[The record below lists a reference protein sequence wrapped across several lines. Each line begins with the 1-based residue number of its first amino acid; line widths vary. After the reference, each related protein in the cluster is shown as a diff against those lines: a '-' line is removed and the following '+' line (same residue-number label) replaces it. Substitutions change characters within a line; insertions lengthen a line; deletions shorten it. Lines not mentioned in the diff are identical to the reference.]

1 MEVEPLQRERD
12 PRIESS
18 WHNDGGDEDGIN
30 NTARGSD
37 SEEEE
42 LVVQRVEIGCDDGVV
57 RIYVVREEGVE
68 YYRLFPRVKG
78 KNLSIVWSLDAKKN
92 FARDSDGCIRCWGL
106 TKPHK
111 LYRIKFLL
119 EV

>member
-1 MEVEPLQRERD
+1 MAAEPLQRARD

-18 WHNDGGDEDGIN
+18 WHNDDGGDENGIN

-42 LVVQRVEIGCDDGVV
+42 LVVQRVAIGCDDGVV
-57 RIYVVREEGVE
+57 RIYVVHEEGVE

-78 KNLSIVWSLDAKKN
+78 KILSV
-92 FARDSDGCIRCWGL
+92 
-106 TKPHK
+106 
-111 LYRIKFLL
+111 
-119 EV
+119 V